1 MDWIRAVAPNARRVV
16 SVCTG
21 AFLAAQ
27 AGLLDGCRATTH
39 WAYAET
45 LAREFPA
52 VEVDP
57 EPIFVRS
64 SERVWTAA
72 GVTAGIDLAL
82 ALVEDDHGTT
92 LAQTV
97 ARWLVLYLRRPG
109 GQTQFAAP
117 VWMPRA
123 RREPIREVQEAI
135 EAEPGGGHTVA
146 ELARRAAM
154 SPRHFTRVF
163 TDQVGE
169 APAAYVERVRTE
181 AARRQL
187 EETDDTVVTIAA
199 RCGFGSAETMRRNF
213 IRRIGVDSPD
223 HVPHGRSPRKG
234 TSMQIAIVLYP
245 GFTALDFIGPYEV
258 LRYLPDA
265 EVRLVWHE
273 SGPITADSGILV
285 VGATHSF
292 AETPSPDLILIPGGF
307 STMEHA
313 RDEVLLEWVRRAHE
327 TAMWTT
333 SVCSG
338 SIILA
343 AAGLLE
349 GKRATSHWMALSAL
363 KALGVT
369 AVGDQRIVV
378 ERDDEKG
385 IVTAA
390 GVSAG
395 IDLALWLAGQIA
407 GPDRAKV
414 IQLSMEYDPQPPYDS
429 GHTSKASAT
438 TKATAAVLMGREL
451 ANPTQLKAMSSLVW
465 DHAIDAARQR
475 LRRG

>member
-1 MDWIRAVAPNARRVV
+1 
-16 SVCTG
+16 
-21 AFLAAQ
+21 
-27 AGLLDGCRATTH
+27 
-39 WAYAET
+39 
-45 LAREFPA
+45 
-52 VEVDP
+52 
-57 EPIFVRS
+57 
-64 SERVWTAA
+64 
-72 GVTAGIDLAL
+72 
-82 ALVEDDHGTT
+82 
-92 LAQTV
+92 
-97 ARWLVLYLRRPG
+97 
-109 GQTQFAAP
+109 
-117 VWMPRA
+117 
-123 RREPIREVQEAI
+123 
-135 EAEPGGGHTVA
+135 
-146 ELARRAAM
+146 
-154 SPRHFTRVF
+154 
-163 TDQVGE
+163 
-169 APAAYVERVRTE
+169 
-181 AARRQL
+181 
-187 EETDDTVVTIAA
+187 
-199 RCGFGSAETMRRNF
+199 
-213 IRRIGVDSPD
+213 
-223 HVPHGRSPRKG
+223 
-234 TSMQIAIVLYP
+234 MQIAIVLYP

-273 SGPITADSGILV
+273 SGPVTADSGILV
-285 VGATHSF
+285 IGATHSF

-307 STMEHA
+307 SSMEHA

-343 AAGLLE
+343 AAGLLK

-363 KALGVT
+363 KALGVE
-369 AVGDQRIVV
+369 AVGDQRIVQ
-378 ERDDEKG
+378 EGD

-438 TKATAAVLMGREL
+438 TRATATVLMGKEL

-475 LRRG
+475 FRRG